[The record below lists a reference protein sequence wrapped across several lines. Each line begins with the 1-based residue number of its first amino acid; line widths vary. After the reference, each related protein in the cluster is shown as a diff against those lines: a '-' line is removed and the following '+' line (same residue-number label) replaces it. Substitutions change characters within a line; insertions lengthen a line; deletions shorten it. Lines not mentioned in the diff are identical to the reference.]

1 MEVCAGRMFIFL
13 ATLIKQVDG
22 YNVRKVSFEKWR
34 KISDNGKFPL
44 NFTCET
50 SEIDGFTCQT
60 PQDVSCALIN
70 DDN

>member
-1 MEVCAGRMFIFL
+1 M
-13 ATLIKQVDG
+13 
-22 YNVRKVSFEKWR
+22 WR